1 MSEENTEKGGGRLNF
16 DYLFISCNVKQIIY
30 NDYRELS
37 VKTAEMI
44 AGIVT
49 EKPDS
54 LLCFPAGE
62 TSVGT
67 FKHLIELNKTRQI
80 SFRQCKIVGLD
91 EWASLGKMKNE
102 NCFSFLKKNLFS
114 HIDYSDENLCF
125 FDGESDD
132 LMYECL
138 KTDKFIKKNGPID
151 MILLG
156 AGMNGH
162 LGLNEPGTSFDL
174 FSHIV
179 DLDETTKITGQ
190 KYFSE
195 EVNLSKGVTLG
206 IKYIMEAKTAILQL
220 NGTRK
225 ARVARRLIDSEIS
238 PEFPAS
244 AIKAHLN
251 SYLLLDKDAVRYL

>member
-1 MSEENTEKGGGRLNF
+1 M
-16 DYLFISCNVKQIIY
+16 KQIIFNNY
-30 NDYRELS
+30 TELS

-44 AGIVT
+44 AAIIT
-49 EKPDS
+49 DQPDA

-67 FKHLIELNKTRQI
+67 FKQLIELNKTRQI

-91 EWASLGKMKNE
+91 EWANLGKMKNE
-102 NCFSFLKKNLFS
+102 NCFSFLKKNLFD

-125 FDGESDD
+125 FDGESTD
-132 LMYECL
+132 LKYECL
-138 KTDKFIKKNGPID
+138 KTDKFIKENGPID

-179 DLDETTKITGQ
+179 DLDETTKIVGQ

-195 EVNLSKGVTLG
+195 KVNLSTGVTLG
-206 IKYIMEAKTAILQL
+206 IKYIMEAKMAILQL
-220 NGTRK
+220 NGSRK
-225 ARVARRLIDSEIS
+225 AEVARRLIDSEIS
-238 PEFPAS
+238 QEFPAS
-244 AIKAHLN
+244 VIKSHLN
-251 SYLLLDKDAVRYL
+251 SYLLLDKDAARNL